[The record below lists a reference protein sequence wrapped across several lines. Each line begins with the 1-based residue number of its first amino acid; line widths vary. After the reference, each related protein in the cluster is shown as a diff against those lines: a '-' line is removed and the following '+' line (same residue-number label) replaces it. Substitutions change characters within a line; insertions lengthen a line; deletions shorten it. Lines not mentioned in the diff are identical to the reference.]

1 MSTANSIPAGKSV
14 TVEFTCV
21 KYAMDADIP
30 RKVLTPGQIS
40 QVAVNLNYEGIDA
53 VKLTVSKK
61 NDNGTYSKLIENV
74 AVSLTT
80 DNYPVTVNLGK
91 GFTAESGKTYVFS
104 FVGYADGVPVC
115 RDDCCIVGGYE

>member
-1 MSTANSIPAGKSV
+1 MSTVKSISAGKSV

-21 KYAMDADIP
+21 NAEEYAMDVDIP
-30 RKVLTPGQIS
+30 YKVLTPGQIS
-40 QVAVNLNYEGIDA
+40 QVSVNLNYEGIDA

-74 AVSLTT
+74 AVDLPTGN
-80 DNYPVTVNLGK
+80 DPVT
-91 GFTAESGKTYVFS
+91 GFKAVAGETYIFS

-115 RDDCCIVGGYE
+115 RDDCCIVGGYK